1 MAPCSRALVAAAAA
15 AAAAVVTVAS
25 AATGVAAA
33 RGVAQDPRPN
43 NMARNQVN
51 PCGGT
56 VTLPPVRCL
65 CVLTRKIYTRGL
77 LPNVSFALVS
87 MVPPTRGGIG
97 SDLALH
103 VTNVTADYEC

>member
-1 MAPCSRALVAAAAA
+1 MAPCPRALVAAAAA
-15 AAAAVVTVAS
+15 AVAAVVAAVA

-33 RGVAQDPRPN
+33 RGVARDPRPN

-77 LPNVSFALVS
+77 LPNVSLALVTT
-87 MVPPTRGGIG
+87 VPLTRGGIG

-103 VTNVTADYEC
+103 VTNVTADDEC